1 MIFLSERY
9 SKISTYQ
16 RMDICTLKSACPAD
30 GDELVYKIDNE
41 YFGESIYNHPEEAM
55 KAIDL
60 ALLSGNITFP
70 SSLSNFNKIW
80 ETEYLVARVKYVT
93 DEVQNG
99 NLDRALDILS
109 MLQDKV
115 SAAVKEIKDNRQ

>member
-1 MIFLSERY
+1 MNFLSERY
-9 SKISTYQ
+9 AKVSTYQ
-16 RMDICTLKSACPAD
+16 GMDICTLKSACPAD
-30 GDELVYKIDNE
+30 GDELGYKVDNE
-41 YFGESIYNHPEEAM
+41 YFSESIYNHPEDAM

-60 ALLSGNITFP
+60 AIMSGDVTFP
-70 SSLSNFNKIW
+70 KNLDDFNKVW
-80 ETEYLVARVKYVT
+80 ETEYLVARVKRVT

-115 SAAVKEIKDNRQ
+115 TAAAREIKDNR